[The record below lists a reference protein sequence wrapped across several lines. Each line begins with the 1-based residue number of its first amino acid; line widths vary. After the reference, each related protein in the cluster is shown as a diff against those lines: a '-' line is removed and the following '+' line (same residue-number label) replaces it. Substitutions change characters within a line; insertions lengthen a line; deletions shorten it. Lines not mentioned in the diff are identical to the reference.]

1 MLETEKGLN
10 KFGKHWRTE
19 ARKSLTRQGKRSTS
33 SLYKSLDYN
42 VVVNKPKAK
51 GIPSSF
57 ELDLIMNDYG
67 EFVDQGVKGF
77 KSSSKAPNSPYKFGT
92 GTGKKGGLTKGIDKW
107 VTQNRIQ
114 FRNKVEGSKKKGQFL
129 TKKATAFIIRRSV
142 WNTGMKT
149 TLFSTRPFELAFKR
163 LPADITE
170 AYALDV
176 EDLLKFSLK

>member
-57 ELDLIMNDYG
+57 ELDLILVQKHQTVRINL
-67 EFVDQGVKGF
+67 VLAQVKREVLQ
-77 KSSSKAPNSPYKFGT
+77 K
-92 GTGKKGGLTKGIDKW
+92 
-107 VTQNRIQ
+107 
-114 FRNKVEGSKKKGQFL
+114 E
-129 TKKATAFIIRRSV
+129 
-142 WNTGMKT
+142 
-149 TLFSTRPFELAFKR
+149 
-163 LPADITE
+163 
-170 AYALDV
+170 
-176 EDLLKFSLK
+176 